1 MRRELELLEEGS
13 TGVGLPG
20 LCPGSVFWIF
30 VTFLVLGDLIISY
43 AFILPLFS
51 GLCRFASEDAIEGD
65 RESRLTRLEEGA
77 KLDLSRVAG
86 YRTLQRAFS
95 GSTKS

>member
-1 MRRELELLEEGS
+1 M
-13 TGVGLPG
+13 
-20 LCPGSVFWIF
+20 
-30 VTFLVLGDLIISY
+30 LGDLIISY
-43 AFILPLFS
+43 ALILPLLS

-77 KLDLSRVAG
+77 KLDLSIAAG
-86 YRTLQRAFS
+86 YLTLQRALS

>member
-1 MRRELELLEEGS
+1 MRREFDVDGS
-13 TGVGLPG
+13 AGVGLPW
-20 LCPGSVFWIF
+20 LCPGTVFWIF
-30 VTFLVLGDLIISY
+30 ETFLVLGDLIISY
-43 AFILPLFS
+43 AFILPFS

-77 KLDLSRVAG
+77 KLDLSRDAG
-86 YRTLQRAFS
+86 CLTLQRAFS